1 MKKYW
6 GNIKV
11 VLMLVILGGLF
22 AFTNSRNDVR
32 KIIGTNITFLNDD
45 NLYITYETVNKLL
58 IQNTNSTPNV
68 AKETLDLNRIEHA
81 LNSNKMIQSAH
92 VYVTVNGQLDVSITQ
107 RTPIARVSGATSYY
121 IDTEGERMPL
131 SSVYAARVPLVTG
144 SITTQNLKDAYTVSK
159 YINDDAF
166 LKTNVIGIH
175 CTNNEFELQLRSDNF
190 VVVVGNAKELQ
201 RKFTNFKAF
210 YQKALKDNSLTN
222 FSKVNL
228 QFGNQVVCT
237 KK

>member
-22 AFTNSRNDVR
+22 AFTNSRNEVR
-32 KIIGTNITFLNDD
+32 KITGTNITFLNDD

-58 IQNTNSTPNV
+58 IQNTNGTPNV
-68 AKETLDLNRIEHA
+68 AKEILDLNRIERA

-107 RTPIARVSGATSYY
+107 RTPIARVSGTTSYY

-144 SITTQNLKDAYTVSK
+144 SVTTQNLKDTYAVSK
-159 YINDDAF
+159 YINDDSF

-175 CTNNEFELQLRSDNF
+175 CANNEFKLQLRSDNF
-190 VVVVGNAKELQ
+190 VVVIGDAKELQ

-210 YQKALKDNSLTN
+210 YQKALKDNSLNN

>member
-1 MKKYW
+1 
-6 GNIKV
+6 
-11 VLMLVILGGLF
+11 
-22 AFTNSRNDVR
+22 
-32 KIIGTNITFLNDD
+32 
-45 NLYITYETVNKLL
+45 
-58 IQNTNSTPNV
+58 V
-68 AKETLDLNRIEHA
+68 AKEILDLNRIERA

-107 RTPIARVSGATSYY
+107 RTPIARVSGTTSYY

-144 SITTQNLKDAYTVSK
+144 SVTTQNLKDTYAVSK
-159 YINDDAF
+159 YINDDSF

-175 CTNNEFELQLRSDNF
+175 CANNEFKLQLRSDNF
-190 VVVVGNAKELQ
+190 VVVIGDAKELQ

-210 YQKALKDNSLTN
+210 YQKALKDNSLNN